1 MWVVAIMLLW
11 AVWDDARATLRQ
23 RNLQS
28 ATAVVFALVSLL
40 QIPWTLAAIRFDR
53 HHATYPALEAA
64 AFVAALPQGS
74 RVDGFDHSFTLLP
87 YFAENP
93 FHMENDV
100 LDVGAVLADNPDV
113 ILYRNTTVSDDQYA
127 RLLAAGYRHT
137 HNFCGT
143 PFFPNQRLMTMCF
156 VVLER

>member
-1 MWVVAIMLLW
+1 
-11 AVWDDARATLRQ
+11 
-23 RNLQS
+23 
-28 ATAVVFALVSLL
+28 
-40 QIPWTLAAIRFDR
+40 
-53 HHATYPALEAA
+53 
-64 AFVAALPQGS
+64 
-74 RVDGFDHSFTLLP
+74 
-87 YFAENP
+87 
-93 FHMENDV
+93 MENDV